1 MNKGIA
7 LLAAGLAAVATAG
20 PVLAHHSFAAEFDS
34 KKPID
39 LTGTVT
45 KVEWMNPHT
54 YFYVDVQDNNGD
66 YTTWA
71 LELGSPNGLAR
82 MGWSPNSLKVGD
94 TVHVTGFQARDGSPK
109 GNARSVVLADGK
121 RLFNSTKGP
130 DRAKKADSGTK

>member
-7 LLAAGLAAVATAG
+7 LLAAGFAAVVTAG

-34 KKPID
+34 NKPID

-54 YFYVDVQDNNGD
+54 YFYVDVQDKNGD

-82 MGWSPNSLKVGD
+82 NGWSPNSLKVGD
-94 TVHVTGFQARDGSPK
+94 TVHVTGFQARDGSAK

-130 DRAKKADSGTK
+130 DRAPKAADAAK